1 MRFLADAG
9 ISPRTVEFLR
19 SSGHDAVHVRERGMQ
34 SSPDTDILALCRREE
49 WVLLTFDLDFGD
61 LLALGVLAKPSAL
74 IFRLAD
80 ETASAV
86 NARIEAVLSE
96 RATELESGTLIL
108 VEETRYRVRTLPIG
122 GR

>member
-1 MRFLADAG
+1 MKFLADAG

-34 SSPDTDILALCRREE
+34 RSPDSEILALSRREE
-49 WVLLTFDLDFGD
+49 RVLLTFDLDFGD
-61 LLALGVLAKPSAL
+61 LLALGALENPSVL
-74 IFRLAD
+74 IFRMAN

-86 NARIEAVLSE
+86 NARIETVLGE
-96 RATELESGTLIL
+96 RAAELESGTLIL

>member
-1 MRFLADAG
+1 MKFLADAG

-34 SSPDTDILALCRREE
+34 RSPDSEILALSRREGR
-49 WVLLTFDLDFGD
+49 VLLTFDLDFGD
-61 LLALGVLAKPSAL
+61 LLALGALENPSVL
-74 IFRLAD
+74 IFRMAD

-86 NARIEAVLSE
+86 NARIETVLGE
-96 RATELESGTLIL
+96 RTAELESGTLIL